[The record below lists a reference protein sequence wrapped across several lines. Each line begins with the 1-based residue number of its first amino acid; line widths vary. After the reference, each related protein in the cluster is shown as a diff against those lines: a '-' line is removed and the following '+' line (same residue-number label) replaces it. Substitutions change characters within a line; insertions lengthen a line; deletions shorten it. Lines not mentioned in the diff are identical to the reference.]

1 MKQLSDLLTR
11 SDISSC
17 TAFYLSDK
25 QAQKINISEED
36 IEMKAYYLNKF
47 IEDLMSLFVWE
58 NLPDDIPSWIVE
70 YLLLSVGRCLMFY
83 DENVGI
89 NPNGIEESPRFRIM
103 RYALTSFNDYY
114 QPMTVSTIS
123 ISTYGTKT
131 QPMLDFS
138 QFEYCWNNNTGV
150 PLFNTAYTLADK
162 LYHIDKTIN
171 YIQRQMRRP
180 TIFSATKQAGE
191 TLNRLM
197 NEQDPKTWYV
207 VSKDIQSSN
216 LIGTPLTN
224 INIGQGLDILI
235 KLRSMYLQEWD
246 TRVALHSITMEKAAR
261 RTEFEAEG
269 FSEMANIN
277 IAGMYTQ
284 RQRFCDLCN
293 KHWGLNISCRYNE
306 VIKTRGEEP
315 ITSEEGEIDEAN

>member
-1 MKQLSDLLTR
+1 MKALNDLLTR

-36 IEMKAYYLNKF
+36 IELKFYYLNKF

-58 NLPDDIPSWIVE
+58 GLPDDIPSWIVE
-70 YLLLSVGRCLMFY
+70 YLLLSVGRCLMYY
-83 DENVGI
+83 DEN
-89 NPNGIEESPRFRIM
+89 EKRFKIM
-103 RYALTSFNDYY
+103 RYAMTSFNDYY

-123 ISTYGTKT
+123 ISTYGTST
-131 QPMLDFS
+131 QPLLDYT

-207 VSKDIQSSN
+207 ISKEVETSN
-216 LIGTPLTN
+216 LTGVPLTN
-224 INIGQGLDILI
+224 INVGQGLEILI

-246 TRVALHSITMEKAAR
+246 TRVALHSISMEKSAR

-269 FSEMANIN
+269 YSEMANIN
-277 IAGMYTQ
+277 IAGMNTQ

-293 KHWGLNISCRYNE
+293 KHWGLNMSFKYNE
-306 VIKTRGEEP
+306 VIRTRGEELIP
-315 ITSEEGEIDEAN
+315 LPRVGEEE